1 MPGTTNGIQSYFRGL
16 GNLLIVF
23 LSTTFQIIFRV
34 SSAFIFIP
42 MYGVRG
48 TAFSTFTGWV
58 FMILFE
64 LPILIYFWKKNI
76 NMPDENKEELVINEA
91 Q

>member
-1 MPGTTNGIQSYFRGL
+1 MPGTTNGLQSYFRGL

-23 LSTTFQIIFRV
+23 LSTSFQILFRV
-34 SSAFIFIP
+34 GSAFIFIP

-64 LPILIYFWKKNI
+64 LPILIIFWKKNI
-76 NMPDENKEELVINEA
+76 RMPQEEEETELAISE
-91 Q
+91 